1 MTQKLH
7 REFVVNTA
15 VKMTYN
21 DIKCKERGEKAAVV
35 HWRTNLQ
42 VSFVSYTDVTFFFF
56 LLLQEEAA
64 EINLGRGEVFF

>member
-1 MTQKLH
+1 MTQKLR

-35 HWRTNLQ
+35 HWRTSLQ
-42 VSFVSYTDVTFFFF
+42 VSLVSYTDVTLFIFP
-56 LLLQEEAA
+56 LLQEEGA
-64 EINLGRGEVFF
+64 EINLGRGEVLF